1 MLKVEK
7 VSKSYGD
14 VLALKQCSFKAKEG
28 EIHAI
33 LGSNGAGKSTLFR
46 TLLGLQ
52 KPDHGSILY
61 ENQPLSNQPKGILGY
76 LPEERSLY
84 RDLKVKEQITYL
96 AKLKKMER
104 HLIEIKMDE
113 WLDYLNIAH
122 YKHKKIAELS
132 KGNQQKV
139 QLICSLIHDPKILVM
154 DEPLSGLDID
164 NVDLFKRVCL
174 KLKKEGKIL
183 LLSSHQYN
191 NIEDICDGVLY
202 LNQGKVLFKGNL
214 AYLKRQDERR
224 FLYLNDESAD
234 EWIYAKGV
242 MNTYVRG
249 KTTCFVMEDE
259 RCAIALIRRWLKAG
273 LSDFSCEYIS
283 LQQLIKEHLDG

>member
-104 HLIEIKMDE
+104 QLIEIKMDE

>member
-84 RDLKVKEQITYL
+84 RDLRVKEQITYL

-104 HLIEIKMDE
+104 QLIEIKMDE

-174 KLKKEGKIL
+174 RLKKEGKIL

-224 FLYLNDESAD
+224 FLYLNDESAV

>member
-164 NVDLFKRVCL
+164 NVDLFKRLCL

>member
-104 HLIEIKMDE
+104 QLIEIKMDE

-174 KLKKEGKIL
+174 RLKKEGKIL

>member
-1 MLKVEK
+1 M
-7 VSKSYGD
+7 
-14 VLALKQCSFKAKEG
+14 KQCSFKAKEG

-164 NVDLFKRVCL
+164 NVDLFKRLCL

>member
-174 KLKKEGKIL
+174 RLKREGKIL

>member
-104 HLIEIKMDE
+104 QLIEIKMDE

-122 YKHKKIAELS
+122 YKHRKIAELS

-174 KLKKEGKIL
+174 RLKKEGKIL

>member
-104 HLIEIKMDE
+104 QLIEIKMDE

-174 KLKKEGKIL
+174 RLKKEGKIL

-191 NIEDICDGVLY
+191 NIEDLCDGVLY

>member
-14 VLALKQCSFKAKEG
+14 VQALKQCSFKAKEG

-61 ENQPLSNQPKGILGY
+61 ENKPLNEQPKHILGY

-84 RDLKVKEQITYL
+84 RDLKVKEQIIYL
-96 AKLKKMER
+96 AKLKKMDR
-104 HLIEIKMDE
+104 KLIEVKMDE
-113 WLDYLNIAH
+113 WLEYLNISH

-174 KLKKEGKIL
+174 RLKKEGKIL

-234 EWIYAKGV
+234 EWMFAKGILH
-242 MNTYVRG
+242 TYVRG

-259 RCAIALIRRWLKAG
+259 QSAIALIRRWLKAG

-283 LQQLIKEHLDG
+283 LQQMIKEHLNG